1 MTPFLRV
8 PCASDDKLGAAP
20 VSALERG
27 EIELAHLQ
35 QRLHDFRGVPLFR
48 VGQHLA
54 QRGRNDLPRHAEAIL
69 EPAARSWFATVC
81 EPRPEFADLLL
92 GLAGRHERKGFGER
106 KRLSAVKGGV
116 LLPVD
121 EEAGVQYAAFRN
133 WTLTVAPEQAQDPG
147 ILEQRNVKINGLLG
161 PALERQ
167 RRSDTLNL
175 RLGSNGRSPGTGLTH
190 FRSSLCLGRVL
201 RRSSSAANLSS
212 RDSHIAR

>member
-1 MTPFLRV
+1 
-8 PCASDDKLGAAP
+8 
-20 VSALERG
+20 
-27 EIELAHLQ
+27 
-35 QRLHDFRGVPLFR
+35 PLFR

-81 EPRPEFADLLL
+81 EPRPQFVDLLL

-147 ILEQRNVKINGLLG
+147 ILEQRNVEINGLLG
-161 PALERQ
+161 PAL
-167 RRSDTLNL
+167 
-175 RLGSNGRSPGTGLTH
+175 GTGLTH